1 VTRPSDLP
9 WTSLRSDGA
18 LCARGYA
25 TAPVPPSEPRPVPDA
40 ERVIIV
46 DPRRAPT
53 LPSDR
58 RKSAGA
64 RAPDQMKR
72 PEPSNGIELPDRR
85 PLMKTQRVWI
95 EPELIARWQAEAD
108 AEAAQAVSLQGS
120 SAPLD

>member
-1 VTRPSDLP
+1 
-9 WTSLRSDGA
+9 
-18 LCARGYA
+18 
-25 TAPVPPSEPRPVPDA
+25 VPDA

-58 RKSAGA
+58 PKGAGA

-72 PEPSNGIELPDRR
+72 PEPSNGIELPDGR

-95 EPELIARWQAEAD
+95 DPALIAQWKAESAAA
-108 AEAAQAVSLQGS
+108 AEAAQAAPRPES

>member
-1 VTRPSDLP
+1 M
-9 WTSLRSDGA
+9 A
-18 LCARGYA
+18 L
-25 TAPVPPSEPRPVPDA
+25 VPPSEPRPVPDA
-40 ERVIIV
+40 ERVIII

-53 LPSDR
+53 LPTDR
-58 RKSAGA
+58 RKGTGA

-72 PEPSNGIELPDRR
+72 PEPSNGIELPDGR

-108 AEAAQAVSLQGS
+108 AEAAQAAPRPES